1 MSFETEQPTVSVVIA
16 THNRRAF
23 LAEAVAS
30 VRAQTFDNW
39 EILVVDD
46 ASEDDTWEWLTRAR
60 DERLRIF
67 RLSENSERAVAAN
80 HGIGEA
86 RGEFIMFLD
95 DDDLLRPDALAQLTE
110 ALRQDESAV
119 AAAGARLKIKE
130 GAYAVRINHPSKP
143 VKKIIWPEL
152 LHGSVWSAVSGQTLY
167 RTEKVRQ
174 VGGYPPGVIVVDDRA
189 LWLRIARLGPVLILP
204 SIVLDYRVHDGQ
216 WRPHNIQDM
225 RKSVFEDFM
234 TGLRPVELRRAR
246 RYRRSGEWS
255 RAADEEYARGNYRTA
270 LACYLRSCRAAPSL
284 LLSPLIRR
292 PTINAIKS
300 SLRCLLS
307 HSRAGRGGRRPA

>member
-1 MSFETEQPTVSVVIA
+1 MERPSVSVVIA

-30 VRAQTFDNW
+30 VRAQTFERW
-39 EILVVDD
+39 ELLVVDD
-46 ASEDDTWEWLTRAR
+46 ASEDDTWEWLTRER
-60 DERLRIF
+60 EHDERLRIF
-67 RLSENSERAVAAN
+67 RLAENSQRAVAAN
-80 HGIGEA
+80 HALAEA

-95 DDDLLRPDALAQLTE
+95 DDDLLRPEALAQLAE

-119 AAAGARLKIKE
+119 AAAGARFKFKE
-130 GAYAVRINHPSKP
+130 SGQGVRINHPSKP

-167 RTEKVRQ
+167 HTEKVRQ
-174 VGGYPPGVIVVDDRA
+174 VGGYPPGVIVVDDRT

-204 SIVLDYRVHDGQ
+204 SIVLDYRTHDGQ
-216 WRPHNIQDM
+216 WRPHNIQEM

-234 TGLRPVELRRAR
+234 AGLRPHELRRAR

-255 RAADEEYARGNYRTA
+255 RAADEEFERGNYRAA
-270 LACYLRSCRAAPSL
+270 LAGYLRACRAAPTL
-284 LLSPLIRR
+284 LLSPLIGRR
-292 PTINAIKS
+292 TINAIKS
-300 SLRCLLS
+300 SLRGLLS
-307 HSRAGRGGRRPA
+307 HNRPGRGQRPA